1 MQRFIINILY
11 MYNHAPYAVLKAV
24 VGGAGKDIVATAQ
37 LLDVP
42 QSLELGRVDDGD
54 TQRIDLDVAVN
65 AVVEYLQE
73 ISR

>member
-1 MQRFIINILY
+1 MLE
-11 MYNHAPYAVLKAV
+11 
-24 VGGAGKDIVATAQ
+24 AGVDGPWKDIAGAAQ

-65 AVVEYLQE
+65 AVAEHLQE